1 MTSRIKSLSRT
12 AFFSGILLL
21 LASAALSVPG
31 EDEGGY
37 RVDVAIV
44 EDIINPITAEFIADS
59 IRKAEK
65 DGSTCLV
72 IQLDTPGGLDTAMR
86 DIIKSIF
93 TSEVPVVVYVAP
105 SGARAASAGV
115 LITMA
120 AHVAAMAPGTNIG
133 AAHPV
138 AMGGGE
144 MDEVMMKKIENDA
157 AAYSESIAKKRGR
170 NIEWAVNAVRES
182 VSEPAERALEIGV
195 IDIMPATLDELL
207 EAIDGR
213 EVETPMGK
221 KVIQTKGATVHTKG
235 MGLRQK
241 ILNVISN
248 PTIALMLL
256 SLGGL
261 GLSIELYNPGV
272 VFPGVFGAICLVLGF
287 FALQTLPVNYAGVL
301 LILLAFLFFIAEFK
315 VVSYGAL
322 TIGGII
328 AMTLGSLML
337 FKWDTRGEMVGFM
350 LKGVAPIV
358 ITITA
363 FFVFAMTYVFK
374 AQRTKPKTGYEGL
387 IGEVGEARTAIV
399 TEGTI
404 FVHGEYWNAR
414 SDEAISAGDKVEVI
428 GVENLLALVK
438 KVS

>member
-1 MTSRIKSLSRT
+1 MKSFSRT
-12 AFFSGILLL
+12 AFLTGLLLL

-31 EDEGGY
+31 EEIGDS

-44 EDIINPITAEFIADS
+44 EDIINPVTAEFIADS
-59 IRKAEK
+59 IRKAERA
-65 DGSTCLV
+65 GSTCLV
-72 IQLDTPGGLDTAMR
+72 IRLDTPGGLDTAMR

-144 MDEVMMKKIENDA
+144 MDETMMAKVENDA

-170 NIEWAVNAVRES
+170 NLEWAVNAVRES

-195 IDIMPATLDELL
+195 IDMMPATLDELL

-213 EVETPMGK
+213 EVDTPMGK
-221 KVIQTKGATVHTKG
+221 KTIHSKGAAVHTKG

-272 VFPGVFGAICLVLGF
+272 VFPGVFGAICLILGF

-315 VVSYGAL
+315 VTSYGAL
-322 TIGGII
+322 TIGGVI
-328 AMTLGSLML
+328 AMTLGSIML
-337 FKWDTRGEMVGFM
+337 FKWDTRGELLGFM

-363 FFVFAMTYVFK
+363 FFAFAMTYAFK
-374 AQRTKPKTGYEGL
+374 AQRTRPKTGCEGL
-387 IGEVGEARTAIV
+387 VGEIGEAQTAIAA
-399 TEGTI
+399 EGTV

-414 SDEAISAGDKVEVI
+414 SDEAIAVGDKVEII
-428 GVENLLALVK
+428 GVENLQALVK
-438 KVS
+438 KVSS